1 MTQCASAAIHTMAE
15 SECTAGGLQSEEIR
29 MATAHRISSRFD
41 LVRAGMGAVRARE
54 TR

>member
-1 MTQCASAAIHTMAE
+1 MLY
-15 SECTAGGLQSEEIR
+15 GGLTSEEIR

-41 LVRAGMGAVRARE
+41 LVRAGDARIRARE